1 MSMLPSTVLNKI
13 FSFFD
18 PNETESIHIA
28 NLISKT
34 WNQAEKEFWKN
45 IFKVNKL
52 PEPNDPK
59 CLFSLKEI
67 WCTIIKDKG
76 LLIKYSK
83 CYKNL
88 WSTKFDKSDWTKEEK
103 EWKLITLNE
112 LIRNLFVSDLNL
124 VEPFLFTFPA
134 FTNDYVVLMK
144 IFEIF
149 NSESEAN
156 HKELQLFVVSLIKK
170 WVHLNVFTSH
180 LSKKLSRFKEFT
192 TDKNFLKFFDET
204 QKKKLTRNENNFVIP
219 SINVSMKKVYH
230 KTLSDVSD
238 IDVQDFTEQFTL
250 RSFDSYALITREDV
264 LRFPSGGN
272 SLSHVFKLSE
282 QTERVSTWICFE
294 ILKEFKLAA
303 RQKKLKFFIECAYQF
318 YKTHNYSDA
327 FAFFSGITN
336 SYITSLN
343 STFTLEKKL
352 QNMILEMESIFVSE
366 SKFEKYKSHLSEIPI
381 ETPCLPYLGI
391 VTNDLMLNLDGAVN
405 TDYLIDWG
413 MKKEEYSIVKKY
425 LQYQTQTYK
434 FTRISMIQAFISR
447 SLYNPS
453 FPTDKEMFQLAKDRK
468 AAESDTKRKSSSSLI
483 DMLIFSSKSNPK

>member
-1 MSMLPSTVLNKI
+1 MNFPSSVLNKI

-18 PNETESIHIA
+18 ANETETIHIA
-28 NLISKT
+28 NLISKS

-45 IFKVNKL
+45 IFKANKL
-52 PEPNDPK
+52 PEPNDSK

-67 WCTIIKDKG
+67 WWTIIKDKG
-76 LLIKYSK
+76 LLIKYPK

-88 WSTKFDKSDWTKEEK
+88 WSTKFEKNDWNKEEK

-149 NSESEAN
+149 NAESEAN
-156 HKELQLFVVSLIKK
+156 HKELQLFVVSMIKK
-170 WVHLNVFTSH
+170 WVHLNVFPSH
-180 LSKKLSRFKEFT
+180 LLKKLSKFKEFT
-192 TDKNFLKFFDET
+192 TDKNFIKFFEET

-219 SINVSMKKVYH
+219 SIHVPMKKIYH

-238 IDVQDFTEQFTL
+238 IDVHDFTEQFTL
-250 RSFDSYALITREDV
+250 RSFDSYSFIKREDV

-272 SLSHVFKLSE
+272 SLSYVFKLSE
-282 QTERVSTWICFE
+282 QTERVSTWICYE
-294 ILKEFKLAA
+294 ILREFKLAA
-303 RQKKLKFFIECAYQF
+303 RQRKLKFFIECAFQF
-318 YKTHNYSDA
+318 YKTNNYSDS

-336 SYITSLN
+336 SYITSL
-343 STFTLEKKL
+343 SATFTLERKL
-352 QNMILEMESIFVSE
+352 QNIILELESIFVSE
-366 SKFEKYKSHLSEIPI
+366 NKFEKYKAHLSEIPV
-381 ETPCLPYLGI
+381 EVPCLPYLGI

-413 MKKEEYSIVKKY
+413 MKREECSIVKKY
-425 LQYQTQTYK
+425 LQYQSQEYK
-434 FTRISMIQAFISR
+434 YTRISVIQAFISR

-453 FPTDKEMFQLAKDRK
+453 FPTDKEMFQLAKERK
-468 AAESDTKRKSSSSLI
+468 AAESENKRKSASSLKE
-483 DMLIFSSKSNPK
+483 MLTFSSKLNSK